1 MALGDLEGATEAG
14 REAIAIFREL
24 GNKAGEA
31 RVRQEI
37 SYVRW
42 VSRDYPGAL
51 EANFEALRIHRQLGN
66 RRGEAVVAGNIA
78 QVYRGVGDHEQ
89 ALRWAEKAARIHH
102 ELEDKFGE
110 DIRLSTIAAI
120 HRERGDLESALHL
133 NLKTFNEKVG
143 AKNLIVAQHS
153 TCGMLY
159 LRLGDPEK
167 ALEHFQAA
175 TRLSREIGYTR
186 DEGYSLMSVGVALER
201 MGDPAGAA
209 HAYRRAV
216 ELLDAER
223 PTRGMPQATYEE
235 SGASEELSGKVD
247 ALTLLAEL
255 LHRSL
260 DRPEEAL
267 STYEAAEGVCRK
279 LNDRRRLRKL
289 LTSQAGLRWRTG
301 QLKKSARDYE
311 EALDLARKQKEPA
324 SEAAALASLS
334 VVYRDLGHLKESVRC
349 GRAALKLLQNLSDPQ
364 AKAYVLS
371 SLAQSYGEL
380 GHYPSALSCL
390 RRSLRLRRRIGDK
403 EGEVGVLEDLA
414 RIYEGLRDPGRARA
428 CSEDAASRR
437 AALAEAHVDAGTG
450 RR

>member
-1 MALGDLEGATEAG
+1 M
-14 REAIAIFREL
+14 R
-24 GNKAGEA
+24 
-31 RVRQEI
+31 
-37 SYVRW
+37 
-42 VSRDYPGAL
+42 
-51 EANFEALRIHRQLGN
+51 LR
-66 RRGEAVVAGNIA
+66 
-78 QVYRGVGDHEQ
+78 
-89 ALRWAEKAARIHH
+89 
-102 ELEDKFGE
+102 
-110 DIRLSTIAAI
+110 
-120 HRERGDLESALHL
+120 
-133 NLKTFNEKVG
+133 
-143 AKNLIVAQHS
+143 
-153 TCGMLY
+153 
-159 LRLGDPEK
+159 DPEK
-167 ALEHFQAA
+167 ALEHFQAG

-216 ELLDAER
+216 ELLDAQVIS
-223 PTRGMPQATYEE
+223 GMAMTYEE

-289 LTSQAGLRWRTG
+289 LTSQAVLLWQTG
-301 QLKKSARDYE
+301 QLEKSARDYE
-311 EALDLARKQKEPA
+311 EALDLARKQEEPA
-324 SEAAALASLS
+324 PEAAALASLS

-371 SLAQSYGEL
+371 SLAESYGEL

-450 RR
+450 RRE

>member
-1 MALGDLEGATEAG
+1 
-14 REAIAIFREL
+14 
-24 GNKAGEA
+24 
-31 RVRQEI
+31 
-37 SYVRW
+37 
-42 VSRDYPGAL
+42 
-51 EANFEALRIHRQLGN
+51 
-66 RRGEAVVAGNIA
+66 
-78 QVYRGVGDHEQ
+78 
-89 ALRWAEKAARIHH
+89 
-102 ELEDKFGE
+102 
-110 DIRLSTIAAI
+110 
-120 HRERGDLESALHL
+120 
-133 NLKTFNEKVG
+133 
-143 AKNLIVAQHS
+143 
-153 TCGMLY
+153 MLY
-159 LRLGDPEK
+159 LRLGEPEK
-167 ALEHFQAA
+167 ALEYFQAA
-175 TRLSREIGYTR
+175 TRLSQEIGYTR

-201 MGDPAGAA
+201 VGDSAGAA

-216 ELLDAER
+216 ELLD
-223 PTRGMPQATYEE
+223 ATYEE

-247 ALTLLAEL
+247 ALTPLAEL

-324 SEAAALASLS
+324 PEAAALASLS
-334 VVYRDLGHLKESVRC
+334 VVNRDLGHLKESVRC

-371 SLAQSYGEL
+371 SLAESYGEL

-414 RIYEGLRDPGRARA
+414 RIYEDLGDPGRARA
-428 CSEDAASRR
+428 CSEDAVSRR
-437 AALAEAHVDAGTG
+437 VALAEAHVDAGTG
-450 RR
+450 RRE